1 MTEADRIFSLFPG
14 FIKEYIYSHSWT
26 ELRDIQI
33 EAAHAILETDY
44 NLLLSSSTASGKTE
58 AAFFPIIADVSEN
71 PECKNSIS
79 VLYIAP
85 LKSLINDQ
93 FYRLEELLDYSGIPV
108 THWHGDVSASHKSS
122 LLKNPEGILQITPES
137 LESMLMRRANDF
149 PRLFG
154 SLRYV
159 VIDEIHAMIGTDRGN
174 QVICQLSRLAKLIG
188 HTPRRIGLSATLGD
202 VEIASRWLGAGT
214 GRQTYAPE
222 VPKNKLHWRLGLEHF
237 YIQDPNEIQTK
248 FPSLKTDIQEERGGK
263 ALLDPGYEFLYD
275 SVFGKKALVFSNSR
289 EETEFVTA
297 TLRQIA
303 RARGDDDVFLIHH
316 GNLSASLREDAEAKM
331 KDESVQRAVTC
342 ATVTMELGIDIGRL
356 ERVCQVGAPT
366 TVSGFLQRLGR
377 SGRRGSPP
385 EMIMLYR
392 EEVALPNAPLPEII
406 PWELLRGIGIIDLY
420 STERFIE
427 PPSLRKMPLSLAF
440 HQTLSILASGGDRSA
455 KDLAELV
462 LSLPPLR
469 EIDKETYR
477 SLLVSMINDD
487 YLEFTEEKR
496 IIVGLKGERLINSF
510 KFYAVFKD
518 SEDFTVRCE
527 SEEIGTITTPP
538 PVGDRFALAGRV
550 WEVKEVDIPRKLLF
564 VKHVDGK
571 MEISWP
577 GDSGE
582 IHTKLILAMRDVL
595 FNDKQYRFLGDN
607 AKERLENARRVA
619 KNAKMD
625 ENMLVFLGGQSY
637 VLFPWLGTRS
647 FRTLRRFLQKYAHE
661 LGISDIQSEG
671 CCYIKFK
678 ANEVAGRN
686 LLFGIRDILA
696 RDGLDTK
703 NLLRDGECPVF
714 DKYDEYIPPE
724 LLREAYA
731 TDRLFADEIF
741 ERFE

>member
-1 MTEADRIFSLFPG
+1 MTEADRIFSLFPD
-14 FIKEYIYSHSWT
+14 FIKEYIYSHGWT
-26 ELRDIQI
+26 ELREIQL
-33 EAAHAILETDY
+33 EAAHAIFETDD
-44 NLLLSSSTASGKTE
+44 NLLISSSTASGKTE
-58 AAFFPIIADVSEN
+58 AAFFPIIADIATS

-93 FYRLEELLDYSGIPV
+93 FSRLEELLEESGIPV
-108 THWHGDVSASHKSS
+108 THWHGDVGASHKNA
-122 LLKNPEGILQITPES
+122 LLKKPEGILQITPES
-137 LESMLMRRANDF
+137 LESMLINRANDI

-159 VIDEIHAMIGTDRGN
+159 VIDEIHAMIGEDRGN
-174 QVICQLSRLAKLIG
+174 QIICQLIRLARLIG
-188 HTPRRIGLSATLGD
+188 HSPRRIGLSATIGD
-202 VEIASRWLGAGT
+202 IELAADWLGAGS
-214 GRQTYAPE
+214 GRNTYAPKP
-222 VPKNKLHWRLGLEHF
+222 PKTKLKWRLGLEHF
-237 YIQDPNEIQTK
+237 YIQDADEIQTK
-248 FPSLKTDIQEERGGK
+248 SPSLATAPSDERGGR
-263 ALLDPGYEFLYD
+263 AVLDPGYEFLYD
-275 SVFGKKALVFSNSR
+275 SVYGKKALVFSNSR
-289 EETEFVTA
+289 EETEYVTA

-316 GNLSASLREDAEAKM
+316 GNLSASLREDAEERM
-331 KDESVQRAVTC
+331 KDETIARAVTC
-342 ATVTMELGIDIGRL
+342 ATVTMELGIDIGKL

-377 SGRRGSPP
+377 SGRRGNPP

-406 PWELLRGIGIIDLY
+406 PWELLRGIAIIEAY
-420 STERFIE
+420 ARERFIE
-427 PPSLRKMPLSLAF
+427 PPRVKEMPLSLAF
-440 HQTLSILASGGDRSA
+440 HQTLSVLASVGELSA
-455 KDLAELV
+455 KELAERILT
-462 LSLPPLR
+462 LPPLSHIEKEAYR
-469 EIDKETYR
+469 ELI
-477 SLLVSMINDD
+477 VSMINDD
-487 YLEFTEEKR
+487 YLEFTEEKK
-496 IIVGLKGERLINSF
+496 IIIGLKGERIINSF

-550 WEVKEVDIPRKLLF
+550 WEVKELDIPRKLLF
-564 VKHVDGK
+564 VTRVDGK

-582 IHTKLILAMRDVL
+582 IHTKLLTTMRDIL
-595 FNDKQYRFLGDN
+595 MSDKQYAFLGDN
-607 AKERLENARRVA
+607 AKERLENARSVA
-619 KNAKMD
+619 KNARMD
-625 ENMLVFLGGQSY
+625 ENMLIYLGGQSY

-647 FRTLRRFLQKYAHE
+647 FRTLRRFLQKHSAQ

-678 ANEVAGRN
+678 AREDAGKSF
-686 LLFGIRDILA
+686 LFCLRDILA
-696 RDGLDTK
+696 KEGINTFELV
-703 NLLRDGECPVF
+703 RDGECPIY
-714 DKYDEYIPPE
+714 DKYDDFIPPS

-731 TDRLFADEIF
+731 KDRLRADEIL